1 LSITF
6 KEPFILPSFS
16 RLGGITAVFTCLS
29 DQATKWWVL
38 ESIMQPPRVI
48 PVTSFFNLVLTW
60 NNGISFGLFNNGS
73 NLNALILS
81 LLAIVIV
88 IFLIMWLRKSETK
101 RVAIGLG
108 LIIGGAIGNIID
120 RGLHG
125 AVVDFLDFHINSY
138 HWPAFNIADSCITIG
153 AMVLVFDSLFS
164 PKPEQAR
171 I

>member
-1 LSITF
+1 
-6 KEPFILPSFS
+6 
-16 RLGGITAVFTCLS
+16 
-29 DQATKWWVL
+29 
-38 ESIMQPPRVI
+38 MQPPRVI

-153 AMVLVFDSLFS
+153 AMILVFDSLFS

>member
-1 LSITF
+1 
-6 KEPFILPSFS
+6 
-16 RLGGITAVFTCLS
+16 
-29 DQATKWWVL
+29 
-38 ESIMQPPRVI
+38 M
-48 PVTSFFNLVLTW
+48 
-60 NNGISFGLFNNGS
+60 
-73 NLNALILS
+73 S
-81 LLAIVIV
+81 LLAIAIV

-153 AMVLVFDSLFS
+153 AMILVFDSLFS